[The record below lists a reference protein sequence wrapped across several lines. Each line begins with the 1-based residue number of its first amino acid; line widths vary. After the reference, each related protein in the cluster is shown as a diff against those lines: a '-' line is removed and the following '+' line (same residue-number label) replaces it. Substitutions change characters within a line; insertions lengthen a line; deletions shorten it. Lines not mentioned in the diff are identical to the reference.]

1 MVQAG
6 VFMKKRHHGVFGR
19 CLRMNYRSK
28 NKQRGGRDKTN
39 GASENIRKGILYEM
53 AVEFYMPNA
62 D

>member
-6 VFMKKRHHGVFGR
+6 VFEKKHPHVVFGR
-19 CLRMNYRSK
+19 CLRMHYPSK
-28 NKQRGGRDKTN
+28 SQQGGGGDKTN
-39 GASENIRKGILYEM
+39 GASENIQTGTLHEM